1 MFLKYFAFLCR
12 SIATHIGKKL
22 GIREIVPRKP
32 PSNPYLEDA
41 FKKSR
46 NPSYDVIQVCIFLLE
61 IYIFS
66 DYVTAVFTVDVKS
79 LNCLSCI

>member
-1 MFLKYFAFLCR
+1 MKLVFFYIVFAFVFFQLISTLFLKYFAFLCR

-61 IYIFS
+61 IYFQ
-66 DYVTAVFTVDVKS
+66 
-79 LNCLSCI
+79 